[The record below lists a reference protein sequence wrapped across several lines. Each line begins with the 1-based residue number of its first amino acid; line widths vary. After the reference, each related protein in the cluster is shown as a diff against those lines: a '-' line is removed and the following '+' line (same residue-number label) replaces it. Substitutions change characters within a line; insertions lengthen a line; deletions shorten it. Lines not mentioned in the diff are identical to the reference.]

1 MIGASNVVLGG
12 ILQVPSL
19 YLNPDHSDVPFN
31 IRHAEQV
38 KHQTT
43 RESITNKLAAQKTP
57 SQDIPTA
64 ADEVVQVQLSTGR

>member
-1 MIGASNVVLGG
+1 MIGTSNVVLGG

-19 YLNPDHSDVPFN
+19 YLNPDHTDVSFN

-43 RESITNKLAAQKTP
+43 RESITNKLAAHKNP
-57 SQDIPTA
+57 SRDIPTA
-64 ADEVVQVQLSTGR
+64 PDEVVQRQVSTGR